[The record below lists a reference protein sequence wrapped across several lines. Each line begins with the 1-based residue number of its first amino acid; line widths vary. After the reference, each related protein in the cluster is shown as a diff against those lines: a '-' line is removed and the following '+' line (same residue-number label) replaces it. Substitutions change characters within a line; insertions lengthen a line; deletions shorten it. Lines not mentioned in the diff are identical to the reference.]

1 MADSDKPTFEDQK
14 TDIDTDIP
22 VNSPQTVP
30 TEPIT
35 TDVEI
40 PVSQVKNG
48 SLLKKLKIKVIDDFT
63 SRKFLILVI
72 AVVAFFIDPKY
83 FPADHLV
90 MTFGIYAGAN
100 VLDKLVFWKG
110 RR

>member
-1 MADSDKPTFEDQK
+1 MADTDKPTFEDQEINK
-14 TDIDTDIP
+14 SEAMAGEQEETP
-22 VNSPQTVP
+22 VNDNEVL
-30 TEPIT
+30 
-35 TDVEI
+35 
-40 PVSQVKNG
+40 VSQVKNG
-48 SLLKKLKIKVIDDFT
+48 SLLKKLKIKIIDDFT

-72 AVVAFFIDPKY
+72 AVIAFFIDPKF

-110 RR
+110 RK